1 MNYKEIDRCRI
12 SGSTNLVE
20 VLDLG
25 VQSLTGVFPSSKQD
39 TVTKG
44 PLKLVLCKDSKLLQ
58 LKHNYDLSE
67 LYGDNYGYRSG
78 LNLSM
83 VNHLNNKV
91 NELKKLTSIS
101 KNDIVLDIGS
111 NDGTLLKSYKIDE
124 CIRVGIDPTGKKF
137 KDYYDNIYLIP
148 DFFSC
153 KKFQDIFPN
162 KKAKIIT
169 SISMLYDLESP
180 MAFIK
185 DVAQILD
192 HDGIW
197 HFEQSYMPTMLRMNL
212 YDTIC
217 HEHLEYYSLT
227 VIKNILEKCG
237 LKIIDVSLNS
247 INGGSFAVTASHI
260 DSKLQI
266 NEPVINWMLDDEKRL
281 ELETTKPYL
290 DFAGRVLGHKTK
302 LKKLIDDLNN
312 DGKKIM
318 GYGASTK
325 GNVLLQYCNFTSNDI
340 SYIGEVNNDK
350 FGSFTPGSKIPIVSE
365 SEVKS
370 MRPDYLLVL
379 PWHFRDGIINKE
391 KDYLESGGKFIF
403 PMPEI
408 EIF

>member
-1 MNYKEIDRCRI
+1 MNYTEIDQCRI
-12 SGSTNLVE
+12 SGSKNLVE

-25 VQSLTGVFPSSKQD
+25 TQSLTGVFPSSKQAK
-39 TVTKG
+39 VTEG
-44 PLKLVLCKDSKLLQ
+44 PLKLVLCPDSQLLQ

-137 KDYYDNIYLIP
+137 KDYYDDIHLIP
-148 DFFSC
+148 DFFSS

-162 KKAKIIT
+162 KKAKVIT

-180 MAFIK
+180 IAFIK

-227 VIKNILEKCG
+227 VIKNALEQCG

-247 INGGSFAVTASHI
+247 INGGSFAVTASHM
-260 DSKLQI
+260 DSKLKT
-266 NEPVINWMLDDEKRL
+266 NEAVINWMLDDEKRL

-290 DFAGRVLGHKTK
+290 DFARRVLEHKTK

-325 GNVLLQYCNFTSNDI
+325 GNVLLQYCNFNSNDI
-340 SYIGEVNNDK
+340 SHIGEINTDK

-365 SEVKS
+365 AEVKS
-370 MRPDYLLVL
+370 MKPDYLLVL

-391 KDYLESGGKFIF
+391 KDYLASGGKFIF

>member
-1 MNYKEIDRCRI
+1 MNYTEIDQCRI
-12 SGSTNLVE
+12 SGSKNLVE

-25 VQSLTGVFPSSKQD
+25 IQSLTGVFPSSKQAK
-39 TVTKG
+39 VTEG
-44 PLKLVLCKDSKLLQ
+44 PLKLVLCPDSQLLQ

-111 NDGTLLKSYKIDE
+111 NDGTLLKSYRIDE
-124 CIRVGIDPTGKKF
+124 CIRVGIDPTGNKF
-137 KDYYDNIYLIP
+137 KDYYDNIHLIA
-148 DFFSC
+148 DFFSS

-162 KKAKIIT
+162 KKAKVIT

-180 MAFIK
+180 VAFIK

-197 HFEQSYMPTMLRMNL
+197 HFEQSYMPTMLGMNL

-227 VIKNILEKCG
+227 VIKNALEKCG
-237 LKIIDVSLNS
+237 LKIIDVSLNF

-260 DSKLQI
+260 DSKLQT
-266 NEPVINWMLDDEKRL
+266 NEAVINWMLDDEKRL

-290 DFAGRVLGHKTK
+290 DFARRVLEHKTK

-325 GNVLLQYCNFTSNDI
+325 GNVLLQYCNFNSNDI
-340 SYIGEVNNDK
+340 SYIGEINTDK

-365 SEVKS
+365 AEVKS
-370 MRPDYLLVL
+370 MKPDYLLVL

-391 KDYLESGGKFIF
+391 KDYLASGGKFIF

>member
-1 MNYKEIDRCRI
+1 MHYKEIDQCRI
-12 SGSTNLVE
+12 SRSKNLIE

-25 VQSLTGVFPSSKQD
+25 VQSLTGVFPSSDKEN
-39 TVTKG
+39 VTEG
-44 PLKLVLCKDSKLLQ
+44 PLKLVLCPDSQLLQ
-58 LKHNYDLSE
+58 LKHNYNLSE

-78 LNLSM
+78 LNSSM
-83 VNHLNNKV
+83 VNHLNKKV

-111 NDGTLLKSYKIDE
+111 NDGTLLKSYMIDE

-137 KDYYDNIYLIP
+137 KDYYENIHLIP

-180 MAFIK
+180 IAFMK

-227 VIKNILEKCG
+227 VIKNALEQCG

-247 INGGSFAVTASHI
+247 INGGSFAVTTTHMN
-260 DSKLQI
+260 SKLQT
-266 NEPVINWMLDDEKRL
+266 NEAVINWMLDDEKSL

-290 DFAGRVLGHKTK
+290 NFAARVLEHKTK

-325 GNVLLQYCNFTSNDI
+325 GNVLLQYCNFSSNDI
-340 SYIGEVNNDK
+340 PYIGEINNDK
-350 FGSFTPGSKIPIVSE
+350 FGSFTPGSKIPIISE

-391 KDYLESGGKFIF
+391 KEYLEAGGKFIF